1 MMRQDMDPDPRVGT
15 SVSAGQYLPSGNF
28 WMGDGQGRTSF
39 TTEIIWMLLAVDPEL
54 LGPGWRGRCPEGQKQ
69 LGRIRWEQRPQ

>member
-15 SVSAGQYLPSGNF
+15 SVGAGQPLPSGNR
-28 WMGDGQGRTSF
+28 MGDGQGEVTSL

-54 LGPGWRGRCPEGQKQ
+54 LGPGVERKVP
-69 LGRIRWEQRPQ
+69 